1 VRELRAIIV
10 DDEPLAREGM
20 RLLCGGDPELRVVAE
35 AGNVDGAV
43 EAIRRLR
50 PDLVFL
56 DVEMPGGGAFV
67 ALRELGPATP
77 LFVFVTAYERYALR
91 AFDVQA
97 LDYLLKPVSEAR
109 FREAVAR
116 AKTARRVSPRRLEI
130 REVGRVRWV
139 EIDDI
144 DWIEAADYCV
154 ELHLGAETA
163 LHRTSLKELEAELD
177 GRFVRIH
184 RRAMVNRDRIREVRR
199 RGNAVWV
206 VLSDGRVLPVS
217 RSARGRL

>member
-10 DDEPLAREGM
+10 DDEPLAREGL
-20 RLLCGGDPELRVVAE
+20 RILCGGDPEVRVVAE
-35 AGNVDGAV
+35 AGDVDGAV
-43 EAIRRLR
+43 DAIRRLR
-50 PDLVFL
+50 PDVVFL
-56 DVEMPGGGAFV
+56 DVEMPGGGAFE
-67 ALRELGPATP
+67 ALRELGPVTP

-91 AFDVQA
+91 AFAVQA

-116 AKTARRVSPRRLEI
+116 AKAAAASPRRLEI
-130 REVGRVRWV
+130 REVGRIRWV
-139 EIDDI
+139 EIHAI

-154 ELHLGAETA
+154 ELHFGAETA
-163 LHRTSLKELEAELD
+163 LHRASLKDLEAQLD

-184 RRAMVNRDRIREVRR
+184 RGAMVNRDRIREVRR

-206 VLSDGRVLPVS
+206 VLQDGRVLPVS

>member
-10 DDEPLAREGM
+10 DDEPLAREGL
-20 RLLCGGDPELRVVAE
+20 RILCGGDPEVRVVAE
-35 AGNVDGAV
+35 AGDVDGAV

-56 DVEMPGGGAFV
+56 DVEMPGGGAFE
-67 ALRELGPATP
+67 ALRELGPRTP

-91 AFDVQA
+91 AFAVQA

-116 AKTARRVSPRRLEI
+116 AKAAAASPRRLEI

-139 EIDDI
+139 EIDAI

-163 LHRTSLKELEAELD
+163 LHRASLKDLEAELD

-184 RRAMVNRDRIREVRR
+184 RGAMVNRDRIREVRR

-206 VLSDGRVLPVS
+206 VLQNGRVLPVS
-217 RSARGRL
+217 RGARGRL